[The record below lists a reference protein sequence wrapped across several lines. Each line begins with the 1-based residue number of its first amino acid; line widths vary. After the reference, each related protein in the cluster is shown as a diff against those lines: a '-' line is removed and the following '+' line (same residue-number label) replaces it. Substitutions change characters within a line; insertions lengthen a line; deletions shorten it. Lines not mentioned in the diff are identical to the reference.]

1 MSRERAVSV
10 TKKPTKPS
18 LGKPHSESVVPTINT
33 VSDLPPK
40 RLHSQSISS
49 VLSNDSHTD
58 VSVPYPASRGKIQL
72 MDDEDLEKQM
82 IITAGG
88 KREHVT
94 AFVVKLLFLTTIVIG
109 SGVLVFYAL

>member
-10 TKKPTKPS
+10 SKKPAKPS
-18 LGKPHSESVVPTINT
+18 LVKPQSESVVPTINT
-33 VSDLPPK
+33 VDASPK

-49 VLSNDSHTD
+49 VLSSDGHTD
-58 VSVPYPASRGKIQL
+58 VSVPYPASRGKVQL
-72 MDDEDLEKQM
+72 MDGEDLEKQM

-109 SGVLVFYAL
+109 LGVLVFYAL